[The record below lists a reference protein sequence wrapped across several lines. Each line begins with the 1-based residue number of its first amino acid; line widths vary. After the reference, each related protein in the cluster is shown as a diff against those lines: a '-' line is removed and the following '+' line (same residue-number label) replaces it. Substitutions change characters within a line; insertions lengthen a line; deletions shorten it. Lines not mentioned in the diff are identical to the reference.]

1 MQMQAVLGVLKEQ
14 GALVGVLFSNA
25 GRSQYVGESSVVG
38 GTIFQGPESR
48 VEFELGWSASITL
61 THSLQ
66 FRISKSRRPWMFYYQ
81 SLQIADLEMASKS
94 VSIPTATGANL
105 PATSQATSNPKP
117 CCVCKE
123 EKASRDECMLFS
135 NAKDP
140 QKDCASTIDK
150 YKSCMAGFGFNLP

>member
-1 MQMQAVLGVLKEQ
+1 MQMQMQAVLGVLEEQ
-14 GALVGVLFSNA
+14 GALVGVLFSDA
-25 GRSQYVGESSVVG
+25 GRLQYIGESSGVV
-38 GTIFQGPESR
+38 GTIFQGPEGR
-48 VEFELGWSASITL
+48 VLVEFELVSVNNS
-61 THSLQ
+61 HSLTPVPNLK
-66 FRISKSRRPWMFYYQ
+66 ISQ
-81 SLQIADLEMASKS
+81 TL

-105 PATSQATSNPKP
+105 PATNQATSNPKP